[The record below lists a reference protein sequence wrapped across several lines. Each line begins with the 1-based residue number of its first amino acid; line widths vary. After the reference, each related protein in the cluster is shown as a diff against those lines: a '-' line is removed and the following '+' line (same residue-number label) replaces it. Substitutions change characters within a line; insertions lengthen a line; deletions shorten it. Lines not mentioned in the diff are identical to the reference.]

1 MMTVSPASP
10 PISTFQDILNVLEHE
25 PQLLQSMRGYI
36 LDQELRE
43 LPNSVADL
51 VSAVNGLTAVTRSNT
66 ERIDRLEA
74 AVAQLV
80 EVTRSNTERID
91 RLEAAVERLE
101 ATVAQLVEVTRSNT
115 ERIDRLEAAVTQLA
129 ADQAELKATVAQLAE
144 VTRSNTERI
153 DRLEAAVERLEA
165 TVAQLA
171 EVTRSSTERIDL
183 QLLDSRANAIHL
195 QRISGLVADIAG
207 TQYERLVARIVHRR
221 LRRALPIPDA
231 AVIHTDWNPGPV
243 IEEVIGSD
251 NLSDAEVDDVSVIDF
266 IAAGRDTA
274 GNPAY
279 AAGEISITAQPIDVV
294 KAARRAATVA
304 KALDCTVHPV
314 VVGQGILDETEAA
327 AQERGVTVIT
337 IAPPPD

>member
-10 PISTFQDILNVLEHE
+10 PINTFQDILNVLEHE
-25 PQLLQSMRGYI
+25 PQLLQAMRGYI

-43 LPNSVADL
+43 LPNTVADL
-51 VSAVNGLTAVTRSNT
+51 VRAVKGLTAVTCSNT

-74 AVAQLV
+74 TVAQLV

-101 ATVAQLVEVTRSNT
+101 ATVAQL
-115 ERIDRLEAAVTQLA
+115 A
-129 ADQAELKATVAQLAE
+129 ADQAELKATVAQLAADQAE
-144 VTRSNTERI
+144 LKATI
-153 DRLEAAVERLEA
+153 AQLAADQVELKA

-171 EVTRSSTERIDL
+171 EVTRSSTERIDR
-183 QLLDSRANAIHL
+183 QLLDSRANTIHL
-195 QRISGLVADIAG
+195 QRVSGLVADIAG
-207 TQYERLVARIVHRR
+207 TQYQRLVARIVHRR
-221 LRRALPIPDA
+221 LRRLLPIPDA

-294 KAARRAATVA
+294 KAARRAAAVS

-314 VVGQGILDETEAA
+314 IIGQVIPDDTRVAA
-327 AQERGVTVIT
+327 LERGVTAIE